1 MREIVKE
8 AVVGGREVKLA
19 YTAWAMIDINRALRN
34 EDGSS
39 EELPKVILEDN
50 QENYELFCRVIG
62 ILIYSA
68 AQYLGYRG
76 LKANEVMESKTVA
89 FTLFPNE
96 IVKLKQVAMDAILAG
111 LGREEDSTVD
121 LGLAELEKKNRHR
134 QRKR

>member
-1 MREIVKE
+1 MRDIVKE
-8 AVVGGREVKLA
+8 AVVGGQEVKLA
-19 YTAWAMIDINRALRN
+19 YTAWAMIDINRALKN

-50 QENYELFCRVIG
+50 SENYELFCRVIG

-68 AQYLGYRG
+68 TQYLRCRD
-76 LKANEVMESKTVA
+76 LKASEAIDSKNVT
-89 FTLFPNE
+89 FTLFPDE
-96 IVKLKQVAMDAILAG
+96 IVKLKQVAMDTILAG

-134 QRKR
+134 QRKH